1 MNKCIEYVVKA
12 VILLVGVFLASFI
25 QVTFGVNSPLGMV
38 FAAILGLVGSLV
50 WVVAE
55 RGAKA
60 L

>member
-38 FAAILGLVGSLV
+38 FAVILGLVGTLV

-55 RGAKA
+55 HGAKT